1 MGPIRAECI
10 CQQRGPVVVA
20 ARRTGSHQV
29 VLLQRARSCL
39 DLVVNAECSHGMQG
53 L

>member
-1 MGPIRAECI
+1 MGPIRAECN
-10 CQQRGPVVVA
+10 CQQRGPVVA

-39 DLVVNAECSHGMQG
+39 DLVVNAGCSHGMQE